1 LPGCRD
7 DEAVWYA
14 GADENLL
21 MRRQTGE
28 LVAEDDCMTVKQ
40 RDDFFRFH
48 KFVLGNFG
56 LLIGYCLDNWIR
68 PWFPWVEINFTKVCF
83 F

>member
-1 LPGCRD
+1 MGLRTIHDSLPGCRD

-28 LVAEDDCMTVKQ
+28 LVAEDVTA
-40 RDDFFRFH
+40 
-48 KFVLGNFG
+48 
-56 LLIGYCLDNWIR
+56 
-68 PWFPWVEINFTKVCF
+68 
-83 F
+83 